1 MGFGTPDYVEPM
13 KNIAHLLNALIIA
26 YIFLL
31 SQGNTDAAFW
41 EDHFEQ
47 EAVEDWQHVG
57 NDAVWT
63 IEDGFLRAEIQAQN
77 QWSVIFERYQLIAY
91 PGPYNDFTITLE
103 TVGAT
108 RARFGIALAKHF
120 QNSVTEI
127 EEFGYYLF
135 FTNDMQASRNGGVF
149 VGPGRRWDTDALQ
162 RMELHFKDGRFQ
174 LNADGESRL
183 DFRDANFHHIDTIA
197 FVLAGFVTEDVNI
210 GSAWV
215 DTFMIDGLAVS
226 PKRKLTTTWA
236 SLKEKQP

>member
-1 MGFGTPDYVEPM
+1 MR
-13 KNIAHLLNALIIA
+13 NIAHALNALIIF
-26 YIFLL
+26 YTLL
-31 SQGNTDAAFW
+31 LLQADANAAFW

-47 EAVEDWQHVG
+47 EAGDDWQHVG
-57 NDAVWT
+57 NDSVWT
-63 IEDGFLRAEIQAQN
+63 VEGGFLRAEIQAQN

-103 TVGAT
+103 TVGAM

-120 QNSVTEI
+120 RNPVTEI
-127 EEFGYYLF
+127 EEDGYYLF
-135 FTNDMQASRNGGVF
+135 FTNDMQASRDGGVF
-149 VGPGRRWDTDALQ
+149 VGPGRRWNTDELQ
-162 RMELHFKDGRFQ
+162 QMELHFKDGRFQ

-183 DFRDANFHHIDTIA
+183 DFTDANFNHIDTIA

-215 DTFMIDGLAVS
+215 DTFTIDGLAVS

-236 SLKEKQP
+236 SLKQKQP

>member
-1 MGFGTPDYVEPM
+1 M

-26 YIFLL
+26 YTFLL
-31 SQGNTDAAFW
+31 SQENTDAAFW

-47 EAVEDWQHVG
+47 EAIEDWQHLG

-63 IEDGFLRAEIQAQN
+63 VEDGFLRAEIQAQN

-103 TVGAT
+103 TIGAT

-120 QNSVTEI
+120 QNAVTEI

-149 VGPGRRWDTDALQ
+149 VGPERRWDTDALQ
-162 RMELHFKDGRFQ
+162 QMELHFKDGRFQ

>member
-1 MGFGTPDYVEPM
+1 M

-26 YIFLL
+26 YTFLL
-31 SQGNTDAAFW
+31 LQGNVNAAFW

-120 QNSVTEI
+120 QNAVTEI

-149 VGPGRRWDTDALQ
+149 VGPERRWDTDALQ
-162 RMELHFKDGRFQ
+162 QMELHFKDGRFQ

-236 SLKEKQP
+236 HLKRQP

>member
-1 MGFGTPDYVEPM
+1 M
-13 KNIAHLLNALIIA
+13 KNITGTLKALIIFYA
-26 YIFLL
+26 IFLL
-31 SQGNTDAAFW
+31 QGNTNAAFW

-47 EAVEDWQHVG
+47 EAVEDWRHVG
-57 NDAVWT
+57 NDSVWT
-63 IEDGFLRAEIQAQN
+63 VEDGFLRAEIQAQN

-103 TVGAT
+103 TVGAA

-120 QNSVTEI
+120 QNPLTEV

-135 FTNDMQASRNGGVF
+135 FTNDMQAARGSGVF
-149 VGPGRRWDTDALQ
+149 VGPERRWNTDALQ
-162 RMELHFKDGRFQ
+162 QMELHFKDGRFQ

-183 DFRDANFHHIDTIA
+183 DFTDANFDHIDTIA
-197 FVLAGFVTEDVNI
+197 FVLAGFVTENVNR

-215 DTFMIDGLAVS
+215 DTFTIDGLAVS

-236 SLKEKQP
+236 SLKQKQP

>member
-1 MGFGTPDYVEPM
+1 M
-13 KNIAHLLNALIIA
+13 KNIAYMLKALIVI
-26 YIFLL
+26 YGFLLL
-31 SQGNTDAAFW
+31 SQGNTNAAFW

-47 EAVEDWQHVG
+47 ETVEDWQHLG

-108 RARFGIALAKHF
+108 RARFGLALAKHF
-120 QNSVTEI
+120 QNAVTEI

-149 VGPGRRWDTDALQ
+149 VGPERRWDTDALQ
-162 RMELHFKDGRFQ
+162 QMELHFKDGRFQ

-236 SLKEKQP
+236 HLKTEN